1 MSRCSLNK
9 RLLIHKIRWHH
20 NLRLLELGS
29 SLTVAGAVV
38 RGRNGL
44 RLRLIFLVL
53 SLFFLLLERFFVV
66 NSSGS
71 NTNHSKSA
79 CEFVLSY
86 EASGTSEVTSA
97 MRRGTSSVSASIEAP
112 VFIASPSL
120 SVSVFLRVPPRVRTL
135 SELRS

>member
-29 SLTVAGAVV
+29 SFTVAGAVV

-44 RLRLIFLVL
+44 RLMFLVL

-66 NSSGS
+66 NSSGN

-79 CEFVLSY
+79 CKFVLSD

-120 SVSVFLRVPPRVRTL
+120 SVSVFL
-135 SELRS
+135 